1 MAAEEKMDLW
11 GKISPRTTKVIQP
24 QTYNTNACQSKVF
37 VLMACV
43 KLGPPIGNKLLI
55 A

>member
-1 MAAEEKMDLW
+1 MAAEEKMDLC
-11 GKISPRTTKVIQP
+11 GKISPRATKVILP
-24 QTYNTNACQSKVF
+24 QTYNTNARQSKVF

-43 KLGPPIGNKLLI
+43 KLGPPIGNELLI